1 MKALVYNGPGKI
13 AVEDRPQPKVEQPS
27 DAVVKLTRTTICGTD
42 LHIIKGDVPTVPN
55 GRVLGHEGV
64 GVVDSVGPDVK
75 NFKKGDRVLIACIT
89 SCATCTFCRKSML
102 EMCKN
107 GGWQLGNLIDGTQ
120 AEYVRIPFADN
131 CLYNVPKGADE
142 RSLLVLSDILPTG
155 LEVGVLRGGVK
166 PGCTVAIVGAGPVG
180 LAALC
185 TAQLYSP
192 RKLVMFD
199 RDESRLEVSRKM
211 GATHTINPSAGQ
223 DIKEL
228 AKEHFGEIDGFDVVI
243 EAVGVPAT
251 FEMCQELVGA
261 GGTIANVG
269 VHGSKVD
276 LHMEKLWARCIKI
289 TMALVGTTS
298 LPMLLDLF
306 EAGKLDVARMV
317 THDFKFADVERAYE
331 VFGKAA
337 ETKALKVN
345 IEM

>member
-1 MKALVYNGPGKI
+1 
-13 AVEDRPQPKVEQPS
+13 
-27 DAVVKLTRTTICGTD
+27 
-42 LHIIKGDVPTVPN
+42 
-55 GRVLGHEGV
+55 
-64 GVVDSVGPDVK
+64 
-75 NFKKGDRVLIACIT
+75 
-89 SCATCTFCRKSML
+89 
-102 EMCKN
+102 MCKN

-276 LHMEKLWARCIKI
+276 LHMEKLWARCISKW
-289 TMALVGTTS
+289 ACCL
-298 LPMLLDLF
+298 
-306 EAGKLDVARMV
+306 ARR
-317 THDFKFADVERAYE
+317 EC
-331 VFGKAA
+331 
-337 ETKALKVN
+337 
-345 IEM
+345 